1 MNLIRNLILGIW
13 SDSKSL
19 RIFVKI
25 LSGVAIFALF
35 VWIILSIIA
44 HYRVDSAQI
53 LFEKDLSNYVADSSK
68 IVDSN
73 APQLFTFRAKLRFS
87 NNLFRYQRNITHIEI
102 TQILW
107 SESIDKDAISEIK
120 TTQDRFFKFSTTQD
134 LGSLKSANLGFA
146 EYKSDF
152 MPLLKT
158 IIFYYILLIF
168 VSFVLVILWNKNRA
182 FVKYML
188 ILIVFSLVILTIDGK
203 EIKQLHLV
211 PFGIIGFVVFGL
223 CAFFAF
229 HAKRTKIKLFL
240 AYFSVIPLC
249 LGIAEFWLFAKQGS
263 ANQTQPHEILG
274 YANTPL
280 YNGRAKFVVDD
291 KVVYDAHYKHD
302 EFGNRITP
310 NNNMDS
316 KNCIAIYGGSFA
328 YGSAVDSDETLEYF
342 LAKNLPEYKIL
353 NFGIGGAGAHT
364 ALARLEFQIDK
375 RVLEKCEEFIAI
387 YEAIPHHIY
396 RAYGAFLG
404 ANYQFDSNGNLHYW
418 GTYKDGEYAHKRFYE
433 KNPPKI
439 TPQPQEAVSSANAL
453 KKIHNAFKDIV
464 RLQGKF
470 DKSYIKQRFIIKET
484 SLKSEDMI
492 QATIYA
498 SNLNYYKIPTNE
510 INLYFAIVKHI
521 QDELKAQYGVPLYIV
536 LWDYDMHA
544 QFLDKY
550 DTTLKANFRQMGV
563 PFYAL
568 SEMIEDYPQDLERV
582 KRGDYDN
589 FKYRVSRWDTHPNAL
604 ANQKIAE
611 FLARKIKNGEIK
623 SHKIKS
629 TQQESTILT
638 KGGAK

>member
-19 RIFVKI
+19 RIFVKT

-35 VWIILSIIA
+35 AWIILSIIA

-120 TTQDRFFKFSTTQD
+120 TTQDRIFKFSTTQD
-134 LGSLKSANLGFA
+134 LGTLKSANLGFA

-249 LGIAEFWLFAKQGS
+249 LGIAEFWLFLNKAEM
-263 ANQTQPHEILG
+263 TRPHEILG

-280 YNGRAKFVVDD
+280 YNGRTKFVVDD

-310 NNNMDS
+310 NNNENS

-418 GTYKDGEYAHKRFYE
+418 GTYKEGEYAHKRFDE
-433 KNPPKI
+433 TNPPKI

-484 SLKSEDMI
+484 SLKSEEVLKWWSVGFS
-492 QATIYA
+492 
-498 SNLNYYKIPTNE
+498 SNPNYYKIPTNE

-604 ANQKIAE
+604 ANEKIAE
-611 FLARKIKNGEIK
+611 FLARKIKNSEIK